1 MLKYIRSRGKRCQLL
16 WRRKDS
22 FFQIYQS
29 LENELLEMTDYIHFS
44 DKNLDVYSVK
54 LANFI
59 LRAKVECESL
69 LKELVKTTDYYESL
83 SKKIKKEA
91 R

>member
-1 MLKYIRSRGKRCQLL
+1 
-16 WRRKDS
+16 
-22 FFQIYQS
+22 
-29 LENELLEMTDYIHFS
+29 MTDYIHFS